1 MEFRQITPGF
11 AVAPQIGPEDVPA
24 VSEAG
29 YAAIICNR
37 PDDEV
42 PQDLSSYAIAKA
54 AAEAGLTFSYLPVAN
69 GPGIAKTVENLAAA
83 LSVARGP
90 VLAYCKSG
98 MRSAAVWALWRAGM
112 DDPDA
117 ILAQTSRAGYELDGL
132 RGRLVHLAE
141 RKSR

>member
-1 MEFRQITPGF
+1 MEFRQITPGY

-54 AAEAGLTFSYLPVAN
+54 ASEAGLAFSYLPVSN
-69 GPGIAKTVENLAAA
+69 GPAIAKTVEELATA
-83 LSVARGP
+83 LSAARGP

-98 MRSAAVWALWRAGM
+98 MRSAAVWALWRAGEEN
-112 DDPDA
+112 PDA
-117 ILAQTSRAGYELDGL
+117 ILAQASRAGYELGDL
-132 RGRLVHLAE
+132 RGWLVRLAE
-141 RKSR
+141 RRSR